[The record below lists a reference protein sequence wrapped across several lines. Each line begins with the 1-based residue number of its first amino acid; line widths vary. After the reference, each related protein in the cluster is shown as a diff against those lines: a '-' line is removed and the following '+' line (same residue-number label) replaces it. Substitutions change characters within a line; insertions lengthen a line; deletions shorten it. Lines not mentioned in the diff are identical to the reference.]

1 MKNLLKISLIAVSL
15 FFSASLYAAE
25 GSFALKV
32 KGVDEKMVAFY
43 IDEAQIVDV
52 SIYGTENE
60 VIYEKRIKAK
70 GGSTK
75 TYDLSSFPDGSYTF
89 KITTE
94 SRSTE
99 YKLLIVEGKTI
110 VSNPLITEKFKPVLT
125 KDDETITLN
134 LENASKGPIEVRI
147 LNEYNDE
154 LYNEVFE
161 GEEAFIKRF
170 NVARVGLG
178 ELTFLIKS
186 ENQEFTKVVQMR

>member
-15 FFSASLYAAE
+15 FFSASLYASE
-25 GSFALKV
+25 GSFVLKV
-32 KGVDEKMVAFY
+32 KGINEKSVTFY

-60 VIYEKRIKAK
+60 LLYEKRIKAK
-70 GGSTK
+70 RGSSK

-94 SRSTE
+94 SKSTE
-99 YKLLIVEGKTI
+99 YQLSIVNGKTI
-110 VSNPLITEKFKPVLT
+110 VSNPLITETIKPVLT
-125 KDDETITLN
+125 KEDEMITLN
-134 LENASKGPIEVRI
+134 LENASKGPVEVRI
-147 LNEYNDE
+147 INEYNDE
-154 LYNEVFE
+154 LYKEVFE
-161 GEEAFIKRF
+161 GELALTKKF
-170 NVARVGLG
+170 NVSRVGLG

>member
-15 FFSASLYAAE
+15 FFSASLYASE
-25 GSFALKV
+25 GSFVLKV
-32 KGVDEKMVAFY
+32 KGINEKSVTFY

-60 VIYEKRIKAK
+60 LLYEKRIKAK
-70 GGSTK
+70 RGSSK

-94 SRSTE
+94 SKSTE
-99 YKLLIVEGKTI
+99 YQLSIVDGKTI
-110 VSNPLITEKFKPVLT
+110 VSNPLITETIKPVLT
-125 KDDETITLN
+125 KEDEMITLN
-134 LENASKGPIEVRI
+134 LENASKGPVEVRI
-147 LNEYNDE
+147 INEYNDE
-154 LYNEVFE
+154 LYKEVFE
-161 GEEAFIKRF
+161 GTLALTKKF
-170 NVARVGLG
+170 NVSRVGLG